1 MEKPKW
7 LPLRWPKLASARW
20 QKLLPIYALLI
31 IFSLLFLFPFFWTIT
46 SAFKAEAELNAF
58 PPVWFPSKWLAGNFI
73 DAWTSQPFNQ
83 YLLNSLLIV
92 VGTTVGQL
100 ISCSLVAYGFARFE
114 FKGRD
119 TLFIV
124 LLATMMIPWDVTMI
138 PLYMEFNFFGWINT
152 LKPLIVPA
160 WFGSPFYIFLLRQ
173 FLLNIPRELEEAAR
187 IDGANPFQIYLRI
200 YMPLVKPTL
209 VLIAVFN
216 TLSVWND
223 YLGPLIFLNDQSKYT
238 LTLGL
243 AAFKGVGDADMSA
256 IMAVTSLICIPPL
269 IGFFV
274 AQKQIIEGISSTGI
288 K

>member
-1 MEKPKW
+1 MKQSIIRK
-7 LPLRWPKLASARW
+7 LPL
-20 QKLLPIYALLI
+20 YALLI
-31 IFSLLFLFPFFWTIT
+31 FFTLLFLFPFFWTLT
-46 SAFKAEAELNAF
+46 SAFKAEAELHAY
-58 PPVWFPSKWLAGNFI
+58 PPVWNPSSFSLSNFI
-73 DAWTSQPFNQ
+73 EAWTSQPFTQ
-83 YLLNSLLIV
+83 YFFNSMIVV
-92 VGTTVGQL
+92 VGTTIGQL
-100 ISCSLVAYGFARFE
+100 ISCSLVAYGFARFK

-119 TLFIV
+119 VLFII

-138 PLYMEFNFFGWINT
+138 PMYMEFNAFGWINT

-173 FLLNIPRELEEAAR
+173 FLLNIPRELEEAAM
-187 IDGANPFQIYLRI
+187 IDGANHFQIYYKI

-216 TLSVWND
+216 SLSVWND

-243 AAFKGVGDADMSA
+243 AQFKGVGDVNMSA
-256 IMAVTSLICIPPL
+256 IMAITSIICIPPL
-269 IGFFV
+269 IGFFF
-274 AQKQIIEGISSTGI
+274 AQKQIIEGISTTGI